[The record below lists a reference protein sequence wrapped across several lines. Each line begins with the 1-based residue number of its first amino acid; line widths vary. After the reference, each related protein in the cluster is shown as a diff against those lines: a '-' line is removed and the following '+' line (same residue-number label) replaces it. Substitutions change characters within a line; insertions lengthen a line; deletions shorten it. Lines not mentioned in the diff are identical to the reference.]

1 MDATPVFETKSLIT
15 IIQHLTGDA
24 PREPAVARQ
33 INPQESMLDMEE
45 ARGQERAKRAFEI
58 ATNSD
63 LRAVQWT
70 A

>member
-1 MDATPVFETKSLIT
+1 VDATPVFETKPLIT

-45 ARGQERAKRAFEI
+45 ARGQERAFEI
-58 ATNSD
+58 ATHSD
-63 LRAVQWT
+63 LRAVEWT